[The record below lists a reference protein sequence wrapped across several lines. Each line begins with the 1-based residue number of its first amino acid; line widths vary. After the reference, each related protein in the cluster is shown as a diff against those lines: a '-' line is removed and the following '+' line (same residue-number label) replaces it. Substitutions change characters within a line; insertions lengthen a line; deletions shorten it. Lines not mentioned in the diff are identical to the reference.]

1 MLTPERNG
9 PSIGSSDSPLGL
21 CWAWG
26 LHYCSPHGFHWHCEL
41 GVILL
46 LLSGDESPDPP
57 VSRLWQHS
65 SEEGRNTLLLLS
77 GVWVQAL
84 HTVSMDTI
92 GGGGP
97 PVVLWGWESWLSTFL
112 LWHHSGKSVGVPVK
126 ERSLGFRSVFA
137 GGGGDGT
144 TVFSVVF
151 GVKPWLSKHFLSGY
165 NAPLSSVEREQAFVE
180 AFFGLR
186 FLVFL
191 DCQLSSTSS
200 GIFEAKRKPRECT
213 AYRSLGA
220 NLPSCFAYF
229 SLPRL
234 QSSHTYFF

>member
-1 MLTPERNG
+1 MRASLLFPTWLPLTLWTWGDLVTAEWWWKSW
-9 PSIGSSDSPLGL
+9 PSSKPSLTTLQWRRKEHFITSEWSVSPGSSHSLNG
-21 CWAWG
+21 
-26 LHYCSPHGFHWHCEL
+26 HHW
-41 GVILL
+41 
-46 LLSGDESPDPP
+46 
-57 VSRLWQHS
+57 
-65 SEEGRNTLLLLS
+65 
-77 GVWVQAL
+77 
-84 HTVSMDTI
+84 
-92 GGGGP
+92 GGGP